1 MIKFKSHNNFNYYY
15 DENTGSLNSVPND
28 TIVQEKSN
36 VINTICKKEISEKDI
51 IYQIINSPYI
61 VFEVTEKCNLQCK
74 YCVYSNCYDGHTK
87 RFGKDMSAKD
97 AIAIIDFVC
106 SNTEKYNVGSLKI
119 DLGFYGGEPLIRF
132 AFIKEVIEYT
142 KNRWTHFALSVHM
155 TTNATLLTEE
165 IMNYLDENNIKLLIS
180 LDGNEYNHSYRV
192 YKKDGSN
199 SFDDVIKKVDLLRDK
214 HPDYFLRK
222 VNFNSVLHN
231 RNSTKEATDFIFQK
245 YNKKTMLSELVIDG
259 VKNEYKREF
268 IEMFKNTLDG
278 LSSEDYSIIFDKD
291 NYSQL
296 PSFKEAIY
304 FIYNETPFV
313 YGNYIDLLFDKPRIW
328 KPTGTCLPF
337 GRKLFV
343 ASNGNIFPCENVPHR
358 MPFGRVEKGELKMN
372 LKEIA
377 EKYNELL
384 SIVSAQCEKCYR
396 KFNCNQCV
404 FFLKPE
410 KNYRCQGF
418 INKQTYS
425 IYLENLINYFEDTPD
440 SFVKIMEDVSLS

>member
-36 VINTICKKEISEKDI
+36 ITNTICKKEISEKDI

-87 RFGKDMSAKD
+87 RFGKDMPAKD
-97 AIAIIDFVC
+97 AITIIDFVC
-106 SNTEKYNVGSLKI
+106 GNTEKYNVGSLKI

-142 KNRWTHFALSVHM
+142 KNRWAHFALSVHM

-372 LKEIA
+372 FKEIA
-377 EKYNELL
+377 KKYNDLL
-384 SIVSAQCEKCYR
+384 SKVSAQCEKCYR
-396 KFNCNQCV
+396 KFNCSQCA
-404 FFLKPE
+404 FFLSPE
-410 KNYRCQGF
+410 KDYNCQGF
-418 INKQTYS
+418 LDKQTYS
-425 IYLENLINYFEDTPD
+425 LYLESIINYFEDTPD